1 MPEISIQGG
10 AAEEGEYAQ
19 FTVTLSEAVQYPVS
33 FSYRTLLNGTAND
46 ADIVNGSDA
55 WDGTFRF
62 DPGETTVTLRV
73 RSSNDDIPEADEGY
87 IFELFNASTNAN
99 FANGEPVIRAT
110 GVIRDDDGGTG
121 LAILTSDPVIV
132 EGENGTKNA
141 VFEIRL
147 SRSSESAVSVSY
159 QTVDGTAGAGE
170 DYQTTSG
177 TLTFAPGQE
186 VLTVSVPVVGD
197 TIAEMA
203 ESFSLNV
210 TPPADSGIAI
220 RGATGVATIL
230 DTDTSRLPEISI
242 SGASAIEGEYVQF
255 VVNLSEPATAQV
267 AFDFR
272 TLVNG
277 SAADSDIVNG
287 SDAWDGRIRLDPG
300 QTSTSIFVRST
311 NDTLSEK
318 DESFTMLLS
327 NPTGAVFGG
336 GRTTVEATGFILDAY
351 GVEGISAATTN
362 VLALEPKEGTSVQE
376 FLVRLSQPVDTQVTF
391 GVSLSGLTA
400 TPGADFTLL
409 DQSVTFAPGQTDA
422 SVAVRIVGDGVA
434 EPNETFTI
442 NLLPQSG
449 VSGIIPSTT
458 VTIVD
463 ATLAVEQGT
472 IGNDIFAATG
482 EVDVYNGG
490 TGFDRVAYSERS
502 VGVERLDDGS
512 FRVQATGYSNTLV
525 DIERIDLSGGAY
537 YRLDVDADD
546 VAATIYRLYQA
557 GFARTPDQAGLEFW
571 IGQRDA
577 GLSTR
582 QIADYFLSSTEAQTA
597 YGGTSN
603 EAFVA
608 ALYFNVLGR
617 QGEPG
622 GIDFWRGAL
631 DSGAAT
637 RTSILDDFS
646 DSSENIQAVGAVIE
660 DGIYFA

>member
-1 MPEISIQGG
+1 M
-10 AAEEGEYAQ
+10 
-19 FTVTLSEAVQYPVS
+19 
-33 FSYRTLLNGTAND
+33 
-46 ADIVNGSDA
+46 
-55 WDGTFRF
+55 
-62 DPGETTVTLRV
+62 
-73 RSSNDDIPEADEGY
+73 
-87 IFELFNASTNAN
+87 
-99 FANGEPVIRAT
+99 
-110 GVIRDDDGGTG
+110 
-121 LAILTSDPVIV
+121 
-132 EGENGTKNA
+132 
-141 VFEIRL
+141 
-147 SRSSESAVSVSY
+147 
-159 QTVDGTAGAGE
+159 
-170 DYQTTSG
+170 
-177 TLTFAPGQE
+177 
-186 VLTVSVPVVGD
+186 
-197 TIAEMA
+197 
-203 ESFSLNV
+203 
-210 TPPADSGIAI
+210 
-220 RGATGVATIL
+220 
-230 DTDTSRLPEISI
+230 
-242 SGASAIEGEYVQF
+242 
-255 VVNLSEPATAQV
+255 
-267 AFDFR
+267 
-272 TLVNG
+272 
-277 SAADSDIVNG
+277 
-287 SDAWDGRIRLDPG
+287 
-300 QTSTSIFVRST
+300 
-311 NDTLSEK
+311 
-318 DESFTMLLS
+318 
-327 NPTGAVFGG
+327 
-336 GRTTVEATGFILDAY
+336 
-351 GVEGISAATTN
+351 
-362 VLALEPKEGTSVQE
+362 
-376 FLVRLSQPVDTQVTF
+376 
-391 GVSLSGLTA
+391 
-400 TPGADFTLL
+400 
-409 DQSVTFAPGQTDA
+409 
-422 SVAVRIVGDGVA
+422 RIVGDGVA

>member
-10 AAEEGEYAQ
+10 AAEEGEYLP
-19 FTVTLSEAVQYPVS
+19 FTITLSESVQYPVS
-33 FSYRTLLNGTAND
+33 FSYRTLLNGTATD
-46 ADIVNGSDA
+46 ADLVYGSDY
-55 WDGTFRF
+55 WDGTARF
-62 DPGETTVTLRV
+62 DPGETTLSIRV
-73 RSSNDDIPEADEGY
+73 RSNDDKNPESDEGY
-87 IFELFNASTNAN
+87 ILELFNTSTNAN
-99 FANGEPVIRAT
+99 FANDEPLIRAM
-110 GVIRDDDGGTG
+110 GIIRDNDGGAG
-121 LAILTSDPVIV
+121 LAILTSDPVLV
-132 EGENGTKNA
+132 EGNSGIKNA
-141 VFEIRL
+141 VFEVRL
-147 SRSSESAVSVSY
+147 SRPAESAISVSF
-159 QTVDGTAGAGE
+159 QTIDGTAVAGQ
-170 DYQTTSG
+170 DYQATSG

-197 TIAEMA
+197 TLEEMA
-203 ESFSLNV
+203 ETFSLKV
-210 TPPADSGIAI
+210 TPPADSGISI
-220 RGATGVATIL
+220 LGATGVATIL

-242 SGASAIEGEYVQF
+242 SGASAIEGEYMQF
-255 VVNLSEPATAQV
+255 TVTLSEPSAAQV
-267 AFDFR
+267 TLDYR
-272 TLVNG
+272 TLLNG
-277 SAADSDIVNG
+277 SAADSDLVYG
-287 SDAWDGRIRLDPG
+287 ADYWDGRIRFDPG
-300 QTSTSIFVRST
+300 KTSASIFVRS
-311 NDTLSEK
+311 NDDTISEK
-318 DESFTMLLS
+318 DESFSILLS
-327 NPTGAVFGG
+327 NPTGAVFAE
-336 GRTTVEATGFILDAY
+336 GRTNLEATGFILDAY

-362 VLALEPKEGTSVQE
+362 VLALEPKEGTSIQE
-376 FLVRLSQPVDTQVTF
+376 FLVRLSQPVDAEVTF
-391 GVSLSGLTA
+391 GVSASGLTA

-409 DQSVTFAPGQTDA
+409 DQSVTFAPGQTEA
-422 SVAVRIVGDGVA
+422 SVAVRIVGDGAV

-458 VTIVD
+458 VSIID

-472 IGNDIFAATG
+472 VRNDIFAATAD
-482 EVDVYNGG
+482 VDIYNGG
-490 TGFDRVAYSERS
+490 PGFDRVAYTERS

-512 FRVQATGYSNTLV
+512 FRVQATGYSNTLI

-537 YRLDVDADD
+537 YRLDVDAND

-557 GFARTPDQAGLEFW
+557 GFARTPDQGGLEFW

-582 QIADYFLSSTEAQTA
+582 QIADYFLSSSEAQAA

-617 QGEPG
+617 QGEQG
-622 GIDFWRGAL
+622 GINFWRGAL

-637 RTSILDDFS
+637 RTSILDDFA